1 MSKLIR
7 PTGYT
12 SLLDMRQTEQGIK
25 LIKEFFQQNI
35 STELRLRRVTAP
47 LFVLQGLGLNDD
59 LNGVE
64 RPVAFAVKDMGAT
77 DAAPE
82 KPYFE
87 SAVDVCRALQKGEA
101 KRAFLFCGTGMGMN
115 MIANRF
121 KGVRAAV
128 VESVF
133 AAKMCRTINDA
144 NVCCM
149 GQMIWGDMMAE
160 AAADAFLDTKFTEG
174 LEPLAKFL
182 EDARTKVEAIRD

>member
-1 MSKLIR
+1 MKKLMAGMAVAAACACASAQETILVAAD
-7 PTGYT
+7 PFA
-12 SLLDMRQTEQGIK
+12 I
-25 LIKEFFQQNI
+25 
-35 STELRLRRVTAP
+35 
-47 LFVLQGLGLNDD
+47 GLKKAI
-59 LNGVE
+59 
-64 RPVAFAVKDMGAT
+64 VAHLEKRGFAVKDYGAT
-77 DAAPE
+77 DANKD

-87 SAVDVCRALQKGEA
+87 SAVDLCKALQKGEA

-121 KGVRAAV
+121 TGVRAAV

-144 NVCCM
+144 NVLCM

-174 LEPLAKFL
+174 LEPLASFL
-182 EDARTKVEAIRD
+182 EDARAKVEKIRGK

>member
-1 MSKLIR
+1 MKKMLMGAAVAAACVCGASA
-7 PTGYT
+7 
-12 SLLDMRQTEQGIK
+12 
-25 LIKEFFQQNI
+25 KETILVAADPFAVG
-35 STELRLRRVTAP
+35 LKTA
-47 LFVLQGLGLNDD
+47 
-59 LNGVE
+59 
-64 RPVAFAVKDMGAT
+64 VAAHLEKRGFAVKDLGAT
-77 DAAPE
+77 EANKD

-133 AAKMCRTINDA
+133 AAGMARTINDA

-149 GQMIWGDMMAE
+149 GQMIWGDMMAT
-160 AAADAFLDTKFTEG
+160 AAVDTFLDTKFTQG

-182 EDARTKVEAIRD
+182 EDARTKVEALRD

>member
-1 MSKLIR
+1 MGTIIVAAD
-7 PTGYT
+7 P
-12 SLLDMRQTEQGIK
+12 
-25 LIKEFFQQNI
+25 F
-35 STELRLRRVTAP
+35 A
-47 LFVLQGLGLNDD
+47 LGLEKAVVAH
-59 LNGVE
+59 LRE
-64 RPVAFAVKDMGAT
+64 RGFEIKDYGASEENK
-77 DAAPE
+77 D

-87 SAVDVCRALQKGEA
+87 SAVEACRALQRGEA

-149 GQMIWGDMMAE
+149 GQRIWGDMMAN
-160 AAADAFLDTKFTEG
+160 AAANAFLDTEFTQG
-174 LEPLAKFL
+174 LEPLADFL
-182 EDARTKVEAIRD
+182 KDAKEKVEVIRD

>member
-1 MSKLIR
+1 MKKAVA
-7 PTGYT
+7 GVV
-12 SLLDMRQTEQGIK
+12 MAAVCACGAAQ
-25 LIKEFFQQNI
+25 KETI
-35 STELRLRRVTAP
+35 L
-47 LFVLQGLGLNDD
+47 
-59 LNGVE
+59 
-64 RPVAFAVKDMGAT
+64 VAADPFAVGLKKAIVAHLEKRGFEVKDYGAT
-77 DAAPE
+77 DANKE

-87 SAVDVCRALQKGEA
+87 SAVDVCRAMQKGEA

-160 AAADAFLDTKFTEG
+160 AAADAFLDTKFTQG
-174 LEPLAKFL
+174 LEPLADFL
-182 EDARTKVEAIRD
+182 KDAKVKVEAIRD

>member
-1 MSKLIR
+1 MKMKFTTLVLAAVAACAAMGACNER
-7 PTGYT
+7 KCE
-12 SLLDMRQTEQGIK
+12 M
-25 LIKEFFQQNI
+25 KETILVAADPFAVG
-35 STELRLRRVTAP
+35 LKDAV
-47 LFVLQGLGLNDD
+47 VKHLQ
-59 LNGVE
+59 E
-64 RPVAFAVKDMGAT
+64 RGFAVKDLGAT
-77 DAAPE
+77 AANKE

-149 GQMIWGDMMAE
+149 GQMIWGDMMAA

>member
-1 MSKLIR
+1 MFGLAALVACASFAASAEKK
-7 PTGYT
+7 GEE
-12 SLLDMRQTEQGIK
+12 M
-25 LIKEFFQQNI
+25 KETILVAADPFA
-35 STELRLRRVTAP
+35 V
-47 LFVLQGLGLNDD
+47 GLKKAI
-59 LNGVE
+59 
-64 RPVAFAVKDMGAT
+64 VAHLEKRGFSVKDMGAT
-77 DAAPE
+77 DANPE

-87 SAVDVCRALQKGEA
+87 SAVDLCRAMQKGEA

-144 NVCCM
+144 NVLCM

-182 EDARTKVEAIRD
+182 EEARGKVEAIRD